1 MYILSNYSDTLYGG
15 MTNDLERRM
24 TEHKSKEVSGF
35 TKKYNV
41 TKLVYVETTSDVSA
55 AIERERQIKSWRRS
69 KKIAL
74 VEEMNPRWRD
84 LTVDWR

>member
-1 MYILSNYSDTLYGG
+1 MYLMSNYSGTLYVG

-24 TEHKSKEVSGF
+24 AEHKSKEVPGF

-74 VEEMNPRWRD
+74 VEAMNPGWRD
-84 LTVDWR
+84 LTVDWP

>member
-1 MYILSNYSDTLYGG
+1 MSNYSGTLYVG

-24 TEHKSKEVSGF
+24 SEHKSKEVPGF

-41 TKLVYVETTSDVSA
+41 TKLVYYEVTSDVSA
-55 AIERERQIKSWRRS
+55 AIEREKQIKSWRRS

-74 VEEMNPRWRD
+74 VESTNSKWRD
-84 LTVDWR
+84 LTADWD

>member
-1 MYILSNYSDTLYGG
+1 MSNYSGTLYVG
-15 MTNDLERRM
+15 MTNDLERRVV
-24 TEHKSKEVSGF
+24 EHKSKEVPGF

-74 VEEMNPRWRD
+74 VEEMNPGWRD
-84 LTVDWR
+84 LTLDWG